1 MSLITK
7 STYLRGPKGNIGLQ
21 GPKGDRGLQGVQGV
35 PGPAGQPDPQFIRN
49 QISASGNITYNQ
61 ATGAIGF
68 TNPGYATTTYVDTA
82 IANLVG
88 NAPAI
93 LDTLKEIADAINN
106 DQNFYNNKLSSS
118 GGTMTGALILN
129 ANPTTNLGA
138 ATKQYVDAATS
149 NIVTDY
155 NDLTNKPSLFDGVYS
170 SLSGKPSLF
179 DGVYSSLSGKPTL
192 FSGSYNDLTNKP
204 TLFPGDYNS
213 LINKPTLFDGVYSSL
228 SGKPSLATVATSGSY
243 NDLTNKPTTTSFNQS
258 LNTTNNVTFNSVTAT
273 SIDVENLEFTGTGP
287 IVISSGNDLKFTSAG
302 DITFNGSK
310 LSTVAIS
317 GSYNDLTNKPTL
329 FSGSYTD
336 LTNKPTLVTS
346 YTQLTDK
353 PTLFSGS
360 YIDLTNKP
368 TLFSGSY
375 IDLTNKPTIPADI
388 SQLTDTLNLLSSYVL
403 PTASTGTLGGVKVDG
418 TTILIDSFGVI
429 SSVGGSGGSGSG
441 ASNWSDISVDG
452 GIDFESM
459 GSDPDNYG
467 SSELVIDGGEF
478 VFSGSY
484 TPGDATSWTS
494 PAPTTI
500 DQALDRLAAK
510 IAYLSDQGYT
520 QKP

>member
-1 MSLITK
+1 MPLITK

-35 PGPAGQPDPQFIRN
+35 PGPAGQPDIQFIRN

-61 ATGAIGF
+61 VTGAIGF

-106 DQNFYNNKLSSS
+106 DPNFYNNKLSIS

-155 NDLTNKPSLFDGVYS
+155 NDLTNKPTLFDGVYS
-170 SLSGKPSLF
+170 SLSGKPSLFSGSYNDLTNKPTLF

-243 NDLTNKPTTTSFNQS
+243 NDLTNRPTITSFNQS

-287 IVISSGNDLKFTSAG
+287 IVISSGNDLKFISAG

-360 YIDLTNKP
+360 YT
-368 TLFSGSY
+368 
-375 IDLTNKPTIPADI
+375 DLTNKPTIPADI
-388 SQLTDTLNLLSSYVL
+388 NQLSDASGLLETGSTVNIQSYNYDATAGQLIFTGQGENQQALSYTDYDFVQVFKNGILLRNNIQYILN
-403 PTASTGTLGGVKVDG
+403 
-418 TTILIDSFGVI
+418 
-429 SSVGGSGGSGSG
+429 
-441 ASNWSDISVDG
+441 DG
-452 GIDFESM
+452 GYVDYVAM
-459 GSDPDNYG
+459 GDSIELTTPAELNDWIYIIVTSTTTSNPD
-467 SSELVIDGGEF
+467 SITDGGAYADVME
-478 VFSGSY
+478 
-484 TPGDATSWTS
+484 PG
-494 PAPTTI
+494 
-500 DQALDRLAAK
+500 LDGGP
-510 IAYLSDQGYT
+510 Y
-520 QKP
+520 

>member
-21 GPKGDRGLQGVQGV
+21 GPKGERGLQGVQGV
-35 PGPAGQPDPQFIRN
+35 PGPAGQPDIQFIRN

-61 ATGAIGF
+61 VTGAIGF

-106 DQNFYNNKLSSS
+106 DPNFYNNKLSIS

-155 NDLTNKPSLFDGVYS
+155 NDLTNKP
-170 SLSGKPSLF
+170 
-179 DGVYSSLSGKPTL
+179 
-192 FSGSYNDLTNKP
+192 
-204 TLFPGDYNS
+204 
-213 LINKPTLFDGVYSSL
+213 TLFDGAYSSL

-243 NDLTNKPTTTSFNQS
+243 NDLTNKPTVSSFNQS

-302 DITFNGSK
+302 DITFNGQR
-310 LSTVAIS
+310 L
-317 GSYNDLTNKPTL
+317 
-329 FSGSYTD
+329 
-336 LTNKPTLVTS
+336 
-346 YTQLTDK
+346 
-353 PTLFSGS
+353 
-360 YIDLTNKP
+360 
-368 TLFSGSY
+368 
-375 IDLTNKPTIPADI
+375 
-388 SQLTDTLNLLSSYVL
+388 
-403 PTASTGTLGGVKVDG
+403 
-418 TTILIDSFGVI
+418 
-429 SSVGGSGGSGSG
+429 
-441 ASNWSDISVDG
+441 SDITVDG
-452 GIDFESM
+452 GSF
-459 GSDPDNYG
+459 
-467 SSELVIDGGEF
+467 
-478 VFSGSY
+478 
-484 TPGDATSWTS
+484 
-494 PAPTTI
+494 
-500 DQALDRLAAK
+500 
-510 IAYLSDQGYT
+510 
-520 QKP
+520 

>member
-1 MSLITK
+1 MKQEYSMSLITK

-35 PGPAGQPDPQFIRN
+35 PGPAGQPDIQFIRN

-61 ATGAIGF
+61 VTGAIGF

-106 DQNFYNNKLSSS
+106 DPNFYNNKLSIS
-118 GGTMTGALILN
+118 GGTMAGALILN

-138 ATKQYVDAATS
+138 ATKQYVDDATS

-155 NDLTNKPSLFDGVYS
+155 NDLTNKPT
-170 SLSGKPSLF
+170 LF

-243 NDLTNKPTTTSFNQS
+243 NDLTNKPTIPSFDQS
-258 LNTTNNVTFNSVTAT
+258 LNTTNNVMFNSITAT

-287 IVISSGNDLKFTSAG
+287 IVISSGNDLKFISAG
-302 DITFNGSK
+302 DITFNEET
-310 LSTVAIS
+310 LSNVAFS
-317 GSYNDLTNKPTL
+317 GSYADLTNKPTLFDGVYSSLSGKPSL

-336 LTNKPTLVTS
+336 LTNKPT
-346 YTQLTDK
+346 
-353 PTLFSGS
+353 
-360 YIDLTNKP
+360 
-368 TLFSGSY
+368 
-375 IDLTNKPTIPADI
+375 IPADI
-388 SQLTDTLNLLSSYVL
+388 NQLSDASGLLEAGSTVNIQSYNYDATAGQLIFTGQGENQQALSYTDYDFVQVFKNGILLRNNIQYILNDSGYVDYVAMGDSIEL
-403 PTASTGTLGGVKVDG
+403 TTPAELNDWIYIIVTSTTTSNPDSITDGGAYADVMEPGLD
-418 TTILIDSFGVI
+418 
-429 SSVGGSGGSGSG
+429 GGS
-441 ASNWSDISVDG
+441 
-452 GIDFESM
+452 
-459 GSDPDNYG
+459 Y
-467 SSELVIDGGEF
+467 
-478 VFSGSY
+478 
-484 TPGDATSWTS
+484 
-494 PAPTTI
+494 
-500 DQALDRLAAK
+500 
-510 IAYLSDQGYT
+510 
-520 QKP
+520 